1 MNDYDTRNERGTL
14 ETDFDQLPGETST
27 VGEVSTVVSVRLRGA
42 ELATVEQ
49 VRNPARRSHAS
60 ARAEAI
66 QIEAR
71 ELIALLHGEA
81 A

>member
-27 VGEVSTVVSVRLRGA
+27 VGEVSTVVSVRLRGD

-49 VRNPARRSHAS
+49 VRNPARRSRRQRS
-60 ARAEAI
+60 C
-66 QIEAR
+66 
-71 ELIALLHGEA
+71 
-81 A
+81 